1 MTVVALSSRCSS
13 LASFENA
20 YAVAIQ
26 LRENTGV
33 DQFVIRTDNP
43 ISPSVSLD
51 AGRIIRKVFP
61 PWLPDRRLTV
71 VSLRSLRCP

>member
-1 MTVVALSSRCSS
+1 MTVIALSARRSS

-33 DQFVIRTDNP
+33 DQLWSAPTIP
-43 ISPSVSLD
+43 SSPSASPG
-51 AGRIIRKVFP
+51 AGHITRRVFS
-61 PWLPDRRLTV
+61 PWSPDRASI
-71 VSLRSLRCP
+71 VSLRSIHWL